1 MCILCQLISFRKG
14 LRYLLCHFDVEKDL
28 NIVPAL
34 HIRYRNRKSMFSSLK
49 LIFPHKNVEFVV
61 EYNEEDYKCK
71 QVFSSERVSKQLL
84 PVLFDIHMDQPI
96 ADHDSE

>member
-1 MCILCQLISFRKG
+1 MWK
-14 LRYLLCHFDVEKDL
+14 KDL

-61 EYNEEDYKCK
+61 EYNEDC
-71 QVFSSERVSKQLL
+71 LL
-84 PVLFDIHMDQPI
+84 YTSPSPRD
-96 ADHDSE
+96 